1 MSQLVQIA
9 VLDDYQGVARQF
21 ADWTGVQAQA
31 DVTVFRDH
39 LAEEAAIIARLQPFQ
54 AVCVMRERT
63 PLPRTVLAALPNLK
77 LVVSTGS
84 RNAAIDEAACQELGI
99 ELRHTGYVMSGAPE
113 HTWALLLGVARHLAP
128 ESSGLRA
135 NSPIW
140 QTTVGVDLAGK
151 TLGIVGLGHIGS
163 KIAQYAHA
171 FGMRVVAWSP
181 NLTAEKAAAAGA
193 ELMSKEA
200 LFRQADF
207 VTIHLVLSARSRGS
221 VDAAALALMKPT
233 AYLVNTSRGP
243 LVDEAALVDALT
255 TRRIAGAALDVFD
268 QEPLP
273 ADHPFRTLPN
283 VLATPHLSYVTE
295 ATYRVF
301 YQDTV
306 TALLDWLA
314 KTVH

>member
-1 MSQLVQIA
+1 
-9 VLDDYQGVARQF
+9 
-21 ADWTGVQAQA
+21 
-31 DVTVFRDH
+31 FRDH
-39 LAEEAAIIARLQPFQ
+39 LAEEDAIIARLQPFQ

-63 PLPRTVLAALPNLK
+63 PLPRNVLAALPNLK

-84 RNAAIDEAACQELGI
+84 RNAAIDEAACQELDI
-99 ELRHTGYVMSGAPE
+99 ELRHTGYVTSGAPE

-128 ESSGLRA
+128 ESAGLRA
-135 NSPIW
+135 NSPAW
-140 QTTVGVDLAGK
+140 QTTVGVDLEGK
-151 TLGIVGLGHIGS
+151 TLGIVGLGHIGR
-163 KIAQYAHA
+163 KIAQYAHT
-171 FGMRVVAWSP
+171 FSMRVVAWSP
-181 NLTAEKAAAAGA
+181 NLTAEKATEAGA
-193 ELMSKEA
+193 QLVRKDE

-243 LVDEAALVDALT
+243 LVDEAALVNALA

-273 ADHPFRTLPN
+273 AHHPFRTLPN
-283 VLATPHLSYVTE
+283 VLATPHLGYVTE
-295 ATYRVF
+295 ATYQVF

-314 KTVH
+314 QRAH